1 MAAETQFASSDSVV
15 LDLLRQ
21 RDAMTVLQ
29 LARELQVTATAVRQR
44 LTRLMAQGLIER
56 RVVKSPRGR
65 PGHNY
70 TLTEAGRR
78 KTGDNFHDLATALWD
93 ELRAVADPEVRRGLL
108 QRVAHRMASGYAKQV
123 DGETLDERME
133 SLAEVYR
140 QRDIPFQVE
149 RKTVSDM
156 TLPVLKA
163 VACPYPDLAEK
174 DRSVCAMERLMF
186 AELLESNVRLS
197 QCRLDGGACCTFE

>member
-1 MAAETQFASSDSVV
+1 
-15 LDLLRQ
+15 
-21 RDAMTVLQ
+21 
-29 LARELQVTATAVRQR
+29 
-44 LTRLMAQGLIER
+44 
-56 RVVKSPRGR
+56 
-65 PGHNY
+65 
-70 TLTEAGRR
+70 
-78 KTGDNFHDLATALWD
+78 
-93 ELRAVADPEVRRGLL
+93 
-108 QRVAHRMASGYAKQV
+108 
-123 DGETLDERME
+123 ME